1 MPVLTM
7 PSKPAVRSL
16 TSASISRTWAYLIC
30 AVRGPFNLPRWMI
43 VAAAAVLV
51 LGSYA
56 IGRRHPAHHYV
67 AYFGYPMVLDTTTG
81 KACYAVPP
89 LPENPASAQNAAY
102 PLDGTASSLD
112 AQQTSGSQI
121 PLCSE
126 E

>member
-7 PSKPAVRSL
+7 PGKPAARSL
-16 TSASISRTWAYLIC
+16 VPETASRTLGHVMN
-30 AVRGPFNLPRWMI
+30 AVRRPLNMPRWMI
-43 VAAAAVLV
+43 VLAAAVLV

-67 AYFGYPMVLDTTTG
+67 AYFGYPMVMDTTTG

-89 LPENPASAQNAAY
+89 PQENPASAQNAAF

-112 AQQTSGSQI
+112 TQQTSNSQI
-121 PLCSE
+121 PLCSAE
-126 E
+126 